1 MHMYIYM
8 HGYMD
13 IWKFRWG
20 DRKWPARKN
29 AGGATE
35 SGRRERMRPARK
47 NAGGATESGRR
58 ERMRPARKN
67 AGGPAARHRN
77 NEFRGGGERVAWGI
91 YK

>member
-1 MHMYIYM
+1 M

-47 NAGGATESGRR
+47 NAGGATESSRR
-58 ERMRPARKN
+58 ERMRAARKN
-67 AGGPAARHRN
+67 AGGPAARQN
-77 NEFRGGGERVAWGI
+77 VDPATMNSERGGEERVAWGI